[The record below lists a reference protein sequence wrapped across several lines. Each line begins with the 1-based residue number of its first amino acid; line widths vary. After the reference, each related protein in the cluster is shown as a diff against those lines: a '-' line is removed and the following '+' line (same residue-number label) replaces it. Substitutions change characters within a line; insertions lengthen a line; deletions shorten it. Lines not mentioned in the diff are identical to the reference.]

1 MKSLDEISSIAFRRA
16 GAVRVAVV
24 KAADDHT
31 LDSIVRAAHSGHVHP
46 MLIDD
51 EDATMRLLDGRL
63 PEGSY
68 EVLDVVD
75 DSETAVLGVRLVREG
90 YADVLMKGDLP
101 STTFLKPVV
110 NRETGIRIGPVL
122 SHVAVLE
129 SMGIGRL
136 VAVTDGGMIAAPT
149 AEILSPIVDHG
160 VQVMRSLGIEQPKV
174 ALLSAAEQVIPNLT
188 SAELQQAFAA
198 HHACE
203 EVVVEGPLSL
213 DIALVPE
220 IARKKGWTGQ
230 VQGNADVLVAPGL
243 VTANVLVK
251 SVVLFGGG
259 RMAGIILGASVPIVL
274 ASRASSTDDKYFS
287 LILAS
292 TLGTANGVGE
302 YR

>member
-136 VAVTDGGMIAAPT
+136 VVESIK
-149 AEILSPIVDHG
+149 
-160 VQVMRSLGIEQPKV
+160 MRDFPV
-174 ALLSAAEQVIPNLT
+174 
-188 SAELQQAFAA
+188 
-198 HHACE
+198 
-203 EVVVEGPLSL
+203 
-213 DIALVPE
+213 
-220 IARKKGWTGQ
+220 
-230 VQGNADVLVAPGL
+230 VQGGVLYIAVVYCIMNL
-243 VTANVLVK
+243 VVDLLYAWVDPRIK
-251 SVVLFGGG
+251 
-259 RMAGIILGASVPIVL
+259 A
-274 ASRASSTDDKYFS
+274 KY
-287 LILAS
+287 
-292 TLGTANGVGE
+292 
-302 YR
+302 R